1 MKISDHI
8 IADFSTTDSQGIN
21 KDCNRMPVVAI
32 RDSVMFPYSTVTFSV
47 GREKSLNAVKK
58 AQAEKR
64 LVFLVTQKDPNV
76 DEPKARDLYRMG
88 VGAEVLKIITL
99 PDGSNTVFGIT
110 HERFTVKKFFVN
122 SEMIEANVDPVKE
135 ERVGEETTVFKTF
148 YDSLNEVYQNMLR
161 KLSTPEASELR
172 FAVDNLPD
180 EWQKVGFMVSHS
192 PLSSEDKMKI
202 LKKFGSED
210 GMVDIL
216 HSMIDACK
224 VLNFKDGINN
234 MVNEELSRQQKEHY
248 LQQQLRVIQDELGG
262 STEEREAAELRE
274 RAKKMVWKP
283 EVQMIFDRELKKMER
298 FAVQNP
304 EYSIQYNYLETML
317 ELPWDRM
324 SGEDFTL
331 AKVRKILDK
340 DHSGL
345 EKVKE
350 RIVEQMAVVKL
361 RKDMKSPI
369 ICLVGPPG
377 VGKTSL
383 GKSVA
388 EALGREYARIS
399 LGGLHDEAELR
410 GHRRTYIGAMPG
422 RIISALKKVKT
433 GDPVIVLDEID
444 KIGKDY
450 KGDPSQALL
459 EVLDPEQNNTFHD
472 NYLDVD
478 YDLSNVLFLATANDL
493 STVSGPL
500 LDRMEVIHIPGYL
513 PEEKVEIASKHLV
526 AKELEAHGLEP
537 EEISFTPEALRM
549 MIDGYTREAGVRQ
562 LRKVI
567 ARALRKIACK
577 KAEEQEYPR
586 EVTADMITELLG
598 QQKTRPEK
606 YEGNDY
612 IGVVT
617 GLAWTPVGGDI
628 LFIETSLSDGKGE
641 KLTLTGQLGDVMKES
656 AVIALQYLKSHAA
669 EYSID
674 PELFTKRNIHIH
686 VPEGAIPKDGPSAGI
701 TMLTSLASAFTGH
714 KVRERIA
721 MTGEMTLRGKVL
733 PVGGIKEKILAAKN
747 SGITTILM
755 SKENERD
762 ILEIEKK
769 YLEGLTFRYVDDAS
783 EVLSFSLL

>member
-8 IADFSTTDSQGIN
+8 LADFSNSEPQKIN
-21 KDCNRMPVVAI
+21 KDGSRMPTVAI
-32 RDSVMFPYSTVTFSV
+32 RDSVMFPYSTISFTV

-58 AQAEKR
+58 AKEEKR
-64 LVFLVTQKDPNV
+64 LVFLVTQKDPNI
-76 DEPKARDLYRMG
+76 DDPKARDLYRMG
-88 VGAEVLKIITL
+88 VGAEVLKIVTL
-99 PDGSNTVFGIT
+99 PDGSNTVFGVT
-110 HERFTVKKFFVN
+110 HERLKVKNFYLK
-122 SEMIEANVDPVKE
+122 SEMIEANVESVVS
-135 ERVGEETTVFKTF
+135 ERVEENSSVFKTF
-148 YDSLNEVYQNMLR
+148 FNSLNEIYLNMIKMLP
-161 KLSTPEASELR
+161 SQDAAELR

-192 PLSSEDKMKI
+192 PLSAAEKMTI
-202 LKKFGSED
+202 LKKFGTED
-210 GMVDIL
+210 GMIDIL
-216 HSMIDACK
+216 HFMVDACK
-224 VLNFKDGINN
+224 VLNFKDGINS
-234 MVNEELSRQQKEHY
+234 MVNEELTRQQKEHY
-248 LQQQLRVIQDELGG
+248 LQQQLRIIQDELGG

-283 EVQMIFDRELKKMER
+283 EVQMVFDRELKKMER

-317 ELPWDRM
+317 DLPWDRM

-331 AKVRKILDK
+331 SKVRKILDK

-345 EKVKE
+345 DKVKE

-422 RIISALKKVKT
+422 RIISALKKVKS

-459 EVLDPEQNNTFHD
+459 EVLDPEQNNAFHD

-500 LDRMEVIHIPGYL
+500 LDRMEIINIPGYL
-513 PEEKVEIASKHLV
+513 PEEKIEIASKHLV

-537 EEISFTPEALRM
+537 EEITFTPEALRM

-567 ARALRKIACK
+567 AKALRKIACK

-586 EVTADMITELLG
+586 VVTVEMIIDLLG

-669 EYSID
+669 DYGID
-674 PELFTKRNIHIH
+674 PELFTKKDIHIH

-701 TMLTSLASAFTGH
+701 TMLTSLASAFTGR

-747 SGITTILM
+747 SGITTIIM

-762 ILEIEKK
+762 ILEIEDK
-769 YLEGLTFRYVDDAS
+769 YLDGLTIRYVTDAA
-783 EVLSFSLL
+783 EVLNFSLL